1 MRRGVQRSVR
11 RTSQRRDPH
20 FNRHEPKPALDSQ
33 IQRRKIAAVHWSD
46 IGIPD
51 ATDFEILSYASAHN
65 FIVLTADLDFS
76 AILAATR
83 FSGPSVI
90 QLRFDVLNP
99 DILVPVI
106 VMALQ
111 QFEAEMKKGA
121 VLSIDMTRNRVRLLP
136 LF

>member
-1 MRRGVQRSVR
+1 M
-11 RTSQRRDPH
+11 
-20 FNRHEPKPALDSQ
+20 
-33 IQRRKIAAVHWSD
+33 
-46 IGIPD
+46 
-51 ATDFEILSYASAHN
+51 
-65 FIVLTADLDFS
+65 LTADLDFS